1 MFCLGILMKIFI
13 NGIFCG
19 NSIIVYFDDF
29 WYRRMSLGS
38 IKYGILEMYLIVKK
52 EDLIQY

>member
-52 EDLIQY
+52 EDLI